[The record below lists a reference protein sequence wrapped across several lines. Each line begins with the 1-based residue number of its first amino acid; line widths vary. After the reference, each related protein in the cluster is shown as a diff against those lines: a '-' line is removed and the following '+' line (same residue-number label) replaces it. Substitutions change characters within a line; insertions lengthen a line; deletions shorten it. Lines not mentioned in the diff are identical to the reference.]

1 MQRWSFQILL
11 IHLLGRPSS
20 GDLAR
25 PFVAPAGFTGMG
37 APAAAVEE
45 PVAAATITEIP
56 EVESKKEKKSK

>member
-1 MQRWSFQILL
+1 M
-11 IHLLGRPSS
+11 
-20 GDLAR
+20 
-25 PFVAPAGFTGMG
+25 GMG